1 MVSQAV
7 PSQPCLFRTPELSPE
22 ELGVLS
28 RIEELRGALRY
39 QVVQTPRRWTG
50 SLRRVMFARV
60 IQGSNTI
67 EGYNVTLADAM
78 AVADGE
84 QPLDAAEET
93 ARAVA
98 GYRNAMTYVLQLAG
112 SPHFRYSE
120 GLLNSLHFMMLNYD
134 MTKGPGLLRSG
145 PALVQHEPSGRIVY
159 EGPDADLVPGL
170 MDDLVASLNQPG
182 STPVMVRAAMAHLNL
197 VMIHPYRDGNG
208 RMARILQS
216 LVLSQDGILA
226 AEFSSIEEYLGKNTQ
241 DYYDVLAE
249 VGAGAWHPE
258 RDARPD
264 RALPPGAT
272 APPPRPPDRAPL
284 GASRGGGQP
293 AGDPGTGRAGPLRRG
308 PAIPREQPC
317 LPGARRVVGA
327 RRRAGPQADGGH
339 GAPGAQGREAGPLL
353 RRDSTTAVVGGGFVG
368 EGAGHRA
375 GRSVCRRGALAI
387 RGPLIRRR
395 PADGLKLTRYTY
407 GGAGNLAT
415 MIDANGNATCPA
427 SRFLATLGA
436 G

>member
-1 MVSQAV
+1 MPSCNVQIIILHMVTQPA
-7 PSQPCLFRTPELSPE
+7 PSQRFLFRAPELSLE
-22 ELGVLS
+22 ELEVVS
-28 RIEELRGALRY
+28 RIEELRAALRY

-50 SLRRVMFARV
+50 SLRRVMFARA

-78 AVADGE
+78 AVAEGE
-84 QPLDAAEET
+84 EPLDAAEET

-145 PALVQHEPSGRIVY
+145 PVFVQHEPSGRIVY
-159 EGPDADLVPGL
+159 EGPDADRVPGL
-170 MDDLVASLNQPG
+170 MDDLMVSLNQPG

-216 LVLSQDGILA
+216 LVLSQDGILV

-241 DYYDVLAE
+241 DYYDVLAG

-258 RDARPD
+258 RDARPWV
-264 RALPPGAT
+264 RFSLTAHFRQAQRLLRRVRQTERLWALLEAEVQRLGI
-272 APPPRPPDRAPL
+272 PDRAVLALFDAAQRFRVSNRVYQGHAELSEHAGGRDLKRMVEAELLEPKGEKRGRYYIATPRL
-284 GASRGGGQP
+284 LSLAEASWEQERGLEHV
-293 AGDPGTGRAGPLRRG
+293 DPF
-308 PAIPREQPC
+308 
-317 LPGARRVVGA
+317 
-327 RRRAGPQADGGH
+327 ADV
-339 GAPGAQGREAGPLL
+339 QLSL
-353 RRDSTTAVVGGGFVG
+353 F
-368 EGAGHRA
+368 A
-375 GRSVCRRGALAI
+375 GR
-387 RGPLIRRR
+387 
-395 PADGLKLTRYTY
+395 
-407 GGAGNLAT
+407 
-415 MIDANGNATCPA
+415 
-427 SRFLATLGA
+427 
-436 G
+436 